1 MRGERK
7 AKREGERERGRE
19 REKERGGGGGGEKS
33 STSIYQHR
41 SLAVVAGRRTE
52 NRLKSLNNSQVKPR
66 VCGHSNALVHL
77 CT

>member
-1 MRGERK
+1 MHGERK
-7 AKREGERERGRE
+7 AKREGERERKRE
-19 REKERGGGGGGEKS
+19 GGGEKS

-66 VCGHSNALVHL
+66 VCSHSNALELTGLQVAD
-77 CT
+77 